1 MKKINLKVKLII
13 LMLISTIFITTLSF
27 SSISNFNNIN
37 KEVNYTTTE
46 NQSIIDDLMLLIDDI
61 VNLRL
66 NTFRINKNVH
76 QNIQNAN
83 YKEYK
88 DNFTSLY
95 ENSKNK
101 LLNYKN
107 LLLNNDQVKD
117 SNIIE
122 KIDEISVVMEEFFNG
137 FMGWIELMEKG
148 QVQQALSVEKPVAE
162 IGEKL
167 FDLSYALPSSVFS
180 NMMVHLDNTSNNTK
194 NISLKM
200 FIITIIIILLNI
212 IFNLRLSSSI
222 IKPIEKIKKAA
233 EEVLKGN
240 LDIDIRT
247 NVNDELGQLSNTIAN
262 MSGTIQC
269 IIDDI
274 NNLSEN
280 LDEGNTS
287 YRINTEKYNGAFKEA
302 TEAINIATNGLVEDS
317 IYVANNIKEISLGN
331 FENSVKELPGDKAVS
346 TQALK
351 NIQVTLK
358 EISQEINSL
367 INAAI
372 DGNLEYK
379 IILDN
384 YSGEWKSTMSGLNTF
399 IKQVVIPI
407 KETQNAL
414 NQFAK
419 GNFEHRITN
428 EYKGEFNN
436 IKQTVNFTAETIGSY
451 ISEISSILNA
461 MANKNFDVEIE
472 RKYLGDFEEIRTSV
486 HLIVKNLNI
495 LTRDTISSAEQV
507 SVGAKQIADTS
518 ISLAEGATQQA
529 QAVNKLNHII
539 KGMSKQI
546 NENSEDSNKANQ
558 LAIETREN
566 AFKGNERMHN
576 MLIAME
582 EINTASSSISNI
594 IKVIDDIAFQTNI
607 LALNAAVEAA
617 RAGEHGKGFAVVAE
631 EVRSLAARSQ
641 QAARETTELIE
652 SSVSKVE
659 EGSKIAN
666 QTSDALVAIV
676 EQIESISSLIDSYA
690 KSSLE
695 QENLLNEVIQAIDQ
709 IYNVTQVNTAT
720 SEESAAASQ
729 ELASQAEVFYTSVA
743 DFKLKDYKKFNNA
756 FIQNP
761 SEKSINTENK
771 NNKIEKNK
779 PKVEKNFT
787 SKSLIKKDE
796 VKPKS
801 EPIKTKNIHNI
812 DLESDDMIILDDS
825 SDIIINESLDFG
837 KY

>member
-1 MKKINLKVKLII
+1 MNWYKNISIKTKFLIMNVIAFVMVLILGLYSAGELDKSNKSLNYEVKSNQPIIEEIINSISDIINLR
-13 LMLISTIFITTLSF
+13 FIAFEIESSEIANNDFNGARNQLTKAYENAKNTLNTYKSHLLSF
-27 SSISNFNNIN
+27 SDKYDKDRN
-37 KEVNYTTTE
+37 E
-46 NQSIIDDLMLLIDDI
+46 MLEKCDKALALIDEYYQGNI
-61 VNLRL
+61 EYVNLL
-66 NTFRINKNVH
+66 EQGK
-76 QNIQNAN
+76 
-83 YKEYK
+83 KEEAIAQ
-88 DNFTSLY
+88 DNSTTPIAKELFEIAYSLPNLSF
-95 ENSKNK
+95 ENMVTDLAKSSRKM
-101 LLNYKN
+101 
-107 LLLNNDQVKD
+107 
-117 SNIIE
+117 
-122 KIDEISVVMEEFFNG
+122 VMSARS
-137 FMGWIELMEKG
+137 IL
-148 QVQQALSVEKPVAE
+148 VLILVTV
-162 IGEKL
+162 
-167 FDLSYALPSSVFS
+167 
-180 NMMVHLDNTSNNTK
+180 
-194 NISLKM
+194 
-200 FIITIIIILLNI
+200 IIIA
-212 IFNLRLSSSI
+212 IFSSNLSRAI
-222 IKPIEKIKKAA
+222 VKPIEKIKKAA
-233 EEVLKGN
+233 EEVSKGN
-240 LDIDIRT
+240 LDVDIRT
-247 NVNDELGQLSNTIAN
+247 NVKDELGQLCNTIAN

-451 ISEISSILNA
+451 ISEISSILNS

-495 LTRDTISSAEQV
+495 LTRDIISSAEQV
-507 SVGAKQIADTS
+507 SAGAKQIADTS
-518 ISLAEGATQQA
+518 VSLAEGATNQA
-529 QAVNKLNHII
+529 EAVNKLNHII

-576 MLIAME
+576 MLVAME
-582 EINTASSSISNI
+582 EINNASSSISNI

-709 IYNVTQVNTAT
+709 IYNVTQINTAT
-720 SEESAAASQ
+720 SEESAAASE

-743 DFKLKDYKKFNNA
+743 DFKLKDDKKFNNT
-756 FIQNP
+756 IIENP
-761 SEKSINTENK
+761 KEKTISKIDK
-771 NNKIEKNK
+771 NIKPKIEKK
-779 PKVEKNFT
+779 PIIKN
-787 SKSLIKKDE
+787 LLKKDE
-796 VKPKS
+796 AKPKTEINKS
-801 EPIKTKNIHNI
+801 EPIHNI
-812 DLESDDMIILDDS
+812 DLDSDDIIILDD
-825 SDIIINESLDFG
+825 SLDFG

>member
-13 LMLISTIFITTLSF
+13 LMLISTIFIATLSF

-95 ENSKNK
+95 ENSKSK
-101 LLNYKN
+101 LLNYKS

-122 KIDEISVVMEEFFNG
+122 EIDEISVVMEEFFNG

-148 QVQQALSVEKPVAE
+148 QVQQALSVEKSVAE

-233 EEVLKGN
+233 EEVSKGN
-240 LDIDIRT
+240 LDVDIRT
-247 NVNDELGQLSNTIAN
+247 NVKDELGQLCNTIAN

-302 TEAINIATNGLVEDS
+302 TEAINIATNGLVEDT
-317 IYVANNIKEISLGN
+317 IYVANNIKELEDGN
-331 FENSVKELPGDKAVS
+331 FDNVIKELPGDKSVS
-346 TQALK
+346 TTALK
-351 NIQVTLK
+351 NIQLTLK
-358 EISQEINSL
+358 QVINEINGI

-372 DGNLEYK
+372 EGNLSYK
-379 IILDN
+379 IDN
-384 YSGEWKSTMSGLNTF
+384 SKYVGEWKTAIDGLKTF
-399 IKQVVIPI
+399 GQQIIMPI
-407 KETQNAL
+407 KDTQKA
-414 NQFAK
+414 
-419 GNFEHRITN
+419 FESFSRGDFSHRIVT
-428 EYKGEFNN
+428 EYKGDFNN
-436 IKQTVNFTAETIGSY
+436 IKQTANFTAETIGSY

-472 RKYLGDFEEIRTSV
+472 REYLGDFEEIRTSV

-518 ISLAEGATQQA
+518 ISLAEGATQQS

-576 MLIAME
+576 MLVAME
-582 EINTASSSISNI
+582 EINNASSSISNI

-709 IYNVTQVNTAT
+709 IYNVTQINTAT
-720 SEESAAASQ
+720 SEESAAASE

-743 DFKLKDYKKFNNA
+743 DFKLKDDKKFNNA

-787 SKSLIKKDE
+787 TKSLIKKDE
-796 VKPKS
+796 VKTKS

>member
-1 MKKINLKVKLII
+1 MNW
-13 LMLISTIFITTLSF
+13 
-27 SSISNFNNIN
+27 
-37 KEVNYTTTE
+37 Y
-46 NQSIIDDLMLLIDDI
+46 
-61 VNLRL
+61 
-66 NTFRINKNVH
+66 
-76 QNIQNAN
+76 
-83 YKEYK
+83 
-88 DNFTSLY
+88 
-95 ENSKNK
+95 
-101 LLNYKN
+101 
-107 LLLNNDQVKD
+107 
-117 SNIIE
+117 
-122 KIDEISVVMEEFFNG
+122 
-137 FMGWIELMEKG
+137 
-148 QVQQALSVEKPVAE
+148 
-162 IGEKL
+162 
-167 FDLSYALPSSVFS
+167 
-180 NMMVHLDNTSNNTK
+180 K
-194 NISLKM
+194 NISIKTKFLIMNVIAFVMVLILGLYSAGELDKSNKSLNYEVKSNQPITEEIINSISDIINLR
-200 FIITIIIILLNI
+200 FIAFEIEFSEIANNDFNGARNQLTKAYENAKNTLNTYKSDLLDFSNKYDKDRNEILEKCDKALALIDEYYQGSIEYVNLLEQGKKAEAVAQDNSTTPIAKELFEIAYSLPNLSFENMVTDLAKSSRKIVMSARSTLVLILVTVIIIA
-212 IFNLRLSSSI
+212 IFSSNLSRAI
-222 IKPIEKIKKAA
+222 VKPIEKIKKAA
-233 EEVLKGN
+233 EEVSKGN
-240 LDIDIRT
+240 LDVDIRT
-247 NVNDELGQLSNTIAN
+247 NVKDELGQLCNTIAN

-451 ISEISSILNA
+451 ISEISSILNS

-495 LTRDTISSAEQV
+495 LTRDIISSAEQV
-507 SVGAKQIADTS
+507 SAGAKQIADTS
-518 ISLAEGATQQA
+518 VSLAEGATNQA
-529 QAVNKLNHII
+529 EAVNKLNHII

-576 MLIAME
+576 MLVAME
-582 EINTASSSISNI
+582 EINNASSSISNI

-709 IYNVTQVNTAT
+709 IYNVTQINTAT
-720 SEESAAASQ
+720 SEESAAASE

-743 DFKLKDYKKFNNA
+743 DFKLKDDKKFNNT
-756 FIQNP
+756 IIENP
-761 SEKSINTENK
+761 KEKTISKIDK
-771 NNKIEKNK
+771 NIKPKIEKK
-779 PKVEKNFT
+779 PIIKN
-787 SKSLIKKDE
+787 LLKKDE
-796 VKPKS
+796 AKPKTEINKS
-801 EPIKTKNIHNI
+801 EPIHNI
-812 DLESDDMIILDDS
+812 DLDSDDIIILDD
-825 SDIIINESLDFG
+825 SLDFG

>member
-13 LMLISTIFITTLSF
+13 LMLISTIFIATLSF

-95 ENSKNK
+95 ENSKSK
-101 LLNYKN
+101 LLNYKS

-122 KIDEISVVMEEFFNG
+122 EIDEISVVMEEFFNG

-148 QVQQALSVEKPVAE
+148 QVQQALSVEKSVAE

-233 EEVLKGN
+233 EEVSKGN
-240 LDIDIRT
+240 LDVDIRT
-247 NVNDELGQLSNTIAN
+247 NVKDELGQLCNTIAN

-317 IYVANNIKEISLGN
+317 IYVANNIKELEDGN
-331 FENSVKELPGDKAVS
+331 FDNVIKELPGDKSVS
-346 TQALK
+346 TTALK
-351 NIQVTLK
+351 NIQLTLK
-358 EISQEINSL
+358 QVINEINGI

-372 DGNLEYK
+372 EGNLSYK
-379 IILDN
+379 IDN
-384 YSGEWKSTMSGLNTF
+384 SKYVGEWKTAIDGLKTF
-399 IKQVVIPI
+399 GQQIIMPI
-407 KETQNAL
+407 KDTQKA
-414 NQFAK
+414 
-419 GNFEHRITN
+419 FESFSRGDFSHRIVT
-428 EYKGEFNN
+428 EYKGDFNN
-436 IKQTVNFTAETIGSY
+436 IKQTANFTAETIGSY

-472 RKYLGDFEEIRTSV
+472 REYLGDFEEIRTSV

-495 LTRDTISSAEQV
+495 LTRDIISSAEQV
-507 SVGAKQIADTS
+507 SAGAKQIADTS
-518 ISLAEGATQQA
+518 VSLAEGATNQA
-529 QAVNKLNHII
+529 EAVNKLNHII

-576 MLIAME
+576 MLVAME
-582 EINTASSSISNI
+582 EINNASSSISNI

-709 IYNVTQVNTAT
+709 IYNVTQINTAT
-720 SEESAAASQ
+720 SEESAAASE

-743 DFKLKDYKKFNNA
+743 DFKLKDDKKFNNA

-787 SKSLIKKDE
+787 TKSLIKKDE
-796 VKPKS
+796 VKTKS